1 MKISSKR
8 QAYVFKMKLLP
19 ANVAALAI
27 FVVLVALSAALGI
40 EMFPQGIN
48 PFILFLLLVLYLML
62 HELLHGIGYLI
73 GGTDR
78 SNIIYG
84 IALEKGILYAMANQE
99 LTKKNILIS
108 LQMPFVVIGV
118 ITYIIGALISN
129 SLLVLLSII
138 NITGA
143 IMDIMMFIYIMKLN
157 SDTTYSESGEPDEF
171 VLITS
176 DKLEKKKSAFFKIVN
191 IKKYKEADYVFEKQK
206 RLRIS
211 KFSIIFIIV
220 FLALGLLM
228 SII

>member
-1 MKISSKR
+1 MKTSNKR

-191 IKKYKEADYVFEKQK
+191 IKKYREADYVFEKQK

-220 FLALGLLM
+220 FLALGLFM

>member
-1 MKISSKR
+1 MKTSNKR
-8 QAYVFKMKLLP
+8 QAYVFKMNLVP
-19 ANVAALAI
+19 ANVAAFAV
-27 FVVLVALSAALGI
+27 FVILIALTVTLGI
-40 EMFPQGIN
+40 PTFPNEIN
-48 PFILFLLLVLYLML
+48 PFLLFLLLILYLML
-62 HELLHGIGYLI
+62 HELLHGLGYLI

-108 LQMPFVVIGV
+108 LQMPFMVIGV
-118 ITYIIGALISN
+118 ITYIIGAIMSN

-143 IMDIMMFIYIMKLN
+143 IMDIMMFIYIVKLN
-157 SDTTYSESGEPDEF
+157 DKTTYSESGEPDEF

-176 DKLEKKKSAFFKIVN
+176 DELEKKKSLFFRIVN

-206 RLRIS
+206 RLRVS
-211 KFSIIFIIV
+211 KFSIIFILL
-220 FLALGLLM
+220 FLGLGLIA

>member
-1 MKISSKR
+1 MKTSKRR
-8 QAYVFKMKLLP
+8 QAYVYKMNLLP
-19 ANVAALAI
+19 ANIAAFAILAI
-27 FVVLVALSAALGI
+27 LVAISLVLGT
-40 EMFPQGIN
+40 EVFPGELN
-48 PFILFLLLVLYLML
+48 PFFLFLLLILYLML
-62 HELLHGIGYLI
+62 HELLHGIGYIL

-108 LQMPFVVIGV
+108 LQMPFMVIGV

-129 SLLVLLSII
+129 SLLVFLSVV

-143 IMDIMMFIYIMKLN
+143 IMDIMMFIFIARLSN
-157 SDTTYSESGEPDEF
+157 DTTYSESGEPDEF

-176 DKLEKKKSAFFKIVN
+176 DKLEEKKSAFFRIVN

-206 RLRIS
+206 RLRVSS
-211 KFSIIFIIV
+211 KSIGILIA
-220 FLALGLLM
+220 FLLLGLLLSM
-228 SII
+228 I